1 MSKNKICI
9 TNSKILYEILW
20 EIKDQLGFDP
30 IFKTSFN
37 DYRKFDGDF
46 KNIIFLILNNFKI
59 DEKASFFNQTLRIEK
74 LPIKILTLVEKINI
88 FFLKINYKSQS
99 SVFIKDYNFNIN
111 SRIIS
116 KNNKVLKLTE
126 KEVLV
131 LLFLFNASKPKNI
144 SDLQKE
150 VWKQKSTLE
159 THTVETHIYRLR
171 KKFSDVFDDR
181 SFILSEKSGYSI

>member
-1 MSKNKICI
+1 MSKDKICI

-37 DYRKFDGDF
+37 DYRKFDGNF

-99 SVFIKDYNFNIN
+99 NVFIKDYNFNIN

>member
-37 DYRKFDGDF
+37 DYRKLDGNF
-46 KNIIFLILNNFKI
+46 KNSIFLILNNFKI
-59 DEKASFFNQTLRIEK
+59 EEKASFFNQTLRIET